1 MIVQDIISLIQ
12 IRTQHI
18 SITEDVHTMI
28 TFINMAISELY
39 RRFNLSIKSE
49 TITTN
54 SDLAL
59 YELRN
64 EDVQILLALFEKN
77 GRELVQSDVLGSSCY
92 DYKMVN
98 YKSFLLRTP
107 KDGYLYAVYKASPIP
122 LKDIEDKVLLPD
134 CMMTAM
140 LTYISY
146 LTNDTINRDNKNE
159 AAMFMQLFDKQCQE
173 LENQGYKVALNT
185 ETLAV
190 QAKGF
195 V

>member
-12 IRTQHI
+12 IRSQHI
-18 SITEDVHTMI
+18 GVTEDTHSMI
-28 TFINMAISELY
+28 IFINMALSELY

-49 TITTN
+49 TIVTN
-54 SDLAL
+54 PDLAL

-64 EDVQILLALFEKN
+64 EDVQILLSLFEKT

-98 YKSFLLRTP
+98 YKSFLLSKP

-122 LKDIEDKVLLPD
+122 LKDIEDKILLPD
-134 CMMTAM
+134 CMLNPM

-159 AAMFMQLFDKQCQE
+159 ASMFIQLFDKQCQE

-185 ETLAV
+185 ETLAI

>member
-1 MIVQDIISLIQ
+1 MIVQDIISLVQ
-12 IRTQHI
+12 IRSQHVGV
-18 SITEDVHTMI
+18 TEDVHAMI
-28 TFINMAISELY
+28 MFINMAISELY

-49 TITTN
+49 TIATN
-54 SDLAL
+54 PDRAL

-64 EDVQILLALFEKN
+64 EDVQILLSIFEKD
-77 GRELVQSDVLGSSCY
+77 GREMVQSDVLGSSCY

-98 YKSFLLRTP
+98 YRSFLLRNP
-107 KDGYLYAVYKASPIP
+107 KEGYVYAVYKASPIL
-122 LKDIEDKVLLPD
+122 LKDIEDKILLPD
-134 CMMTAM
+134 CMLNPM

-159 AAMFMQLFDKQCQE
+159 ASMFIQLFDRQCQE

-190 QAKGF
+190 QARGF

>member
-12 IRTQHI
+12 IRSQHI
-18 SITEDVHTMI
+18 GVTEDTHSMI
-28 TFINMAISELY
+28 IFINMALSELY

-49 TITTN
+49 TIVT
-54 SDLAL
+54 SPDLAL

-64 EDVQILLALFEKN
+64 EDVQILLSLFEKT

-98 YKSFLLRTP
+98 YKSFLLNKP

-122 LKDIEDKVLLPD
+122 LKDIEDKILLPD
-134 CMMTAM
+134 CMLNPM

-159 AAMFMQLFDKQCQE
+159 ASMFIQLFDKQCQE

-185 ETLAV
+185 ETLAI

>member
-1 MIVQDIISLIQ
+1 MIVQDIISLVQ
-12 IRTQHI
+12 IRSQHV
-18 SITEDVHTMI
+18 SVTEDIHAMI
-28 TFINMAISELY
+28 MFINMAISELY

-49 TITTN
+49 TIATN
-54 SDLAL
+54 PDRAL

-64 EDVQILLALFEKN
+64 EDVQILLSIFEKD
-77 GRELVQSDVLGSSCY
+77 GREMVQSDVLGSSCY

-98 YKSFLLRTP
+98 YRSFLLRNP
-107 KDGYLYAVYKASPIP
+107 KEGYVYAVYKASPIP
-122 LKDIEDKVLLPD
+122 LKDIEDKILLPD
-134 CMMTAM
+134 CMLNPM

-159 AAMFMQLFDKQCQE
+159 ASMFIQLFDRQCQE

-190 QAKGF
+190 QARGF